1 MTGVLPIEQV
11 RDAVARADAVV
22 PVGGRTHWE
31 VGGRPSP
38 GEEVRAPAGIV
49 RYEPADMTVTTG
61 AGTPVREL
69 AAALADAG
77 QECALD
83 PRLPEAT
90 VGGVLAAG
98 LTGHRRLR
106 LGPLRDLVL
115 QTRFVTGDARIVK
128 AGGPTVKNVTGYD
141 LPRLLVGS
149 LGTLGVVVEVTLR
162 TRPRPGCTTWSSAA
176 VDPVELRA
184 RLHAASSIL
193 WDGSLVHVL
202 LEGDPGDVEAQ
213 LVAGALEPSDAPPAW
228 PDGPHRGR
236 ASVRPAAVGALGRAL
251 DGIRGVRWLAEV
263 GVGTVH
269 VAAETA
275 EALGAARAATESEGG
290 WLLREAGAGDLDA
303 FGRPLPNLDLLRRIK
318 DAFDPEG
325 KLNPGRLPL

>member
-1 MTGVLPIEQV
+1 MTGMPGIEEV
-11 RDAVARADAVV
+11 RDAVARAGVVV
-22 PVGGRTHWE
+22 PVGAGTHWE
-31 VGGRPSP
+31 VGGCPPR
-38 GEEVRAPAGIV
+38 GEEIGAPAGIV
-49 RYEPADMTVTTG
+49 RYEPADMTVTAG

-69 AAALADAG
+69 AATLAVAG

-83 PRLPEAT
+83 PRAPEAT

-98 LTGHRRLR
+98 LSGHRRLR
-106 LGPLRDLVL
+106 LGPLRDVVL

-149 LGTLGVVVEVTLR
+149 LGTLGVLVEVTLR
-162 TRPRPGCTTWSSAA
+162 TRPVPACATWSSAE

-193 WDGSLVHVL
+193 WDGERVHVL
-202 LEGDPGDVEAQ
+202 LEGDPGDVGAQ
-213 LVAGALEPSDAPPAW
+213 LDTGALAPSDDGPAW
-228 PDGPHRGR
+228 PEGPHRGR
-236 ASVRPAAVGALGRAL
+236 ASVRPAAVGTLGRAL

-269 VAAETA
+269 VAADSV
-275 EALGAARAATESEGG
+275 EALAAARAAAESGGG
-290 WLLREAGAGDLDA
+290 WLLREAGGGDLDG
-303 FGRPLPNLDLLRRIK
+303 FGRSMPNLDLLRRIK
-318 DAFDPEG
+318 DAFDPTG

>member
-1 MTGVLPIEQV
+1 MTEAPCVEEV
-11 RDAVARADAVV
+11 RDVVARAEIVV

-38 GEEVRAPAGIV
+38 GQEVGAPAGIV
-49 RYEPADMTVTTG
+49 RYEPADMTVTAG

-69 AAALADAG
+69 AAALAAAG

-83 PRLPEAT
+83 PRSSDSTL
-90 VGGVLAAG
+90 GGALAAG
-98 LTGHRRLR
+98 LSGHRRLR

-115 QTRFVTGDARIVK
+115 QIRFVTGDARVVK

-141 LPRLLVGS
+141 LARLLVGS
-149 LGTLGVVVEVTLR
+149 LGTLGVLVEATLR
-162 TRPRPGCTTWSSAA
+162 TRPLPVCTTWSAA
-176 VDPVELRA
+176 EGDPVALRA

-193 WDGSLVHVL
+193 WNGSLVHVL

-213 LVAGALEPSDAPPAW
+213 LVAGGLARSDGAPGW

-236 ASVRPAAVGALGRAL
+236 ASVRPAAVGALGRSL

-263 GVGTVH
+263 GVGTIH
-269 VAAETA
+269 VAAESA
-275 EALGAARAATESEGG
+275 EALGAARAAAEREGG
-290 WLLREAGAGDLDA
+290 WLLREAGAGELDG
-303 FGRPLPNLDLLRRIK
+303 FGMPLPNRDLLRRIK

>member
-1 MTGVLPIEQV
+1 MTEAPGFEEV
-11 RDAVARADAVV
+11 RDAVARAEIVV

-31 VGGRPSP
+31 VGGRASH
-38 GEEVRAPAGIV
+38 GQEVGAPAGIV
-49 RYEPADMTVTTG
+49 RYEPADMTVTAG

-69 AAALADAG
+69 ATALAEAG

-98 LTGHRRLR
+98 LSGHRRLR

-149 LGTLGVVVEVTLR
+149 LGTLGVLVEVTLR
-162 TRPRPGCTTWSSAA
+162 TRPLPVCTTWSTAEG
-176 VDPVELRA
+176 DPVALRA

-193 WDGSLVHVL
+193 WDGSGVHVL

-213 LVAGALEPSDAPPAW
+213 LVAGALEPSGGGPAW

-236 ASVRPAAVGALGRAL
+236 VSVRPAAVGALGRSL

-269 VAAETA
+269 VVADSA
-275 EALGAARAATESEGG
+275 EALATARAAAEREGG
-290 WLLREAGAGDLDA
+290 WLLREAGAGDLDG
-303 FGRPLPNLDLLRRIK
+303 FGMPLPNREILRRIK